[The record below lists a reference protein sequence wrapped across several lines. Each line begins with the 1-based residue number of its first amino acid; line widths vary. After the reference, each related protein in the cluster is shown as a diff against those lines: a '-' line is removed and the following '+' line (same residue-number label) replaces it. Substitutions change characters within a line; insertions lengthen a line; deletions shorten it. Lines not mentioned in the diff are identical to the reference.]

1 LRKPGFLPGRIQPV
15 TGLFPYQTAEEP
27 SFLADFVMY
36 VLFQRVASHGN
47 TMTADSYYNHRN
59 NR

>member
-1 LRKPGFLPGRIQPV
+1 
-15 TGLFPYQTAEEP
+15 
-27 SFLADFVMY
+27 LADFVMY

-47 TMTADSYYNHRN
+47 TITADSYYNHRN